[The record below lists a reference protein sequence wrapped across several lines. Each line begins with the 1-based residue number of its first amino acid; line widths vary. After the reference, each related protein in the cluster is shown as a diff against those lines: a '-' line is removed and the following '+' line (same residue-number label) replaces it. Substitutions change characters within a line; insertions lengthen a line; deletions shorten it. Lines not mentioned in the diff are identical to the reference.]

1 VLVAFVLFLAVV
13 PASDHTVLVVNNMLQ
28 TLSALVAALVC
39 SLVAL
44 RGAPRRRSGWAFMGV
59 ALAGWG
65 LGQGYWSWS
74 EIVAQ
79 NATPFPSFADLGFL
93 VFPVAGAVAVVLFQ
107 SGTSASRSR
116 LRAASDGL
124 IVASSLFIISW
135 TLVLADVFSAGG
147 DSTFAFAISLA
158 YPIGDLVVVAL
169 ALLLLSRQTSDR
181 LPMALLSAGLISMAL
196 ADGGFTYLTASDSY
210 HTGSVIDVGWVAAF
224 LLCAVAAVADSE
236 GRKVG
241 DSQSQMT
248 RFGVLLPLLPVAV
261 GMGFV
266 VVQAWRSEMDHALVV
281 SGGVLIALVVG
292 RQLLVLAENT
302 TLVTTVRQREEQ
314 LRYQAFHDPL
324 TGLANRLLFRD
335 RLEHAAI
342 LREREPAPLTVL
354 FLDLDDFKLVN
365 DRLGHAAGD
374 ALLVDVAERLRACL
388 RKGDTV
394 ARLGGDEFAVL
405 LEDADQPPVLLAER
419 IVAAMDVP
427 FQLGQ
432 HRAQVSG
439 SVGVAT
445 VDTFGEP
452 AAVADQLLHRA
463 DVAMYAAKHRSKGS
477 FVVYSEGMKMITGS
491 TAAAVDESADSAE
504 SAVGAAS

>member
-1 VLVAFVLFLAVV
+1 
-13 PASDHTVLVVNNMLQ
+13 
-28 TLSALVAALVC
+28 
-39 SLVAL
+39 
-44 RGAPRRRSGWAFMGV
+44 
-59 ALAGWG
+59 
-65 LGQGYWSWS
+65 
-74 EIVAQ
+74 
-79 NATPFPSFADLGFL
+79 
-93 VFPVAGAVAVVLFQ
+93 
-107 SGTSASRSR
+107 
-116 LRAASDGL
+116 
-124 IVASSLFIISW
+124 
-135 TLVLADVFSAGG
+135 
-147 DSTFAFAISLA
+147 
-158 YPIGDLVVVAL
+158 
-169 ALLLLSRQTSDR
+169 
-181 LPMALLSAGLISMAL
+181 MAL

-224 LLCAVAAVADSE
+224 LLCAVAAVADSD
-236 GRKVG
+236 GKKVG
-241 DSQSQMT
+241 DSQAQMT
-248 RFGVLLPLLPVAV
+248 RFGVLLPLLPVTL

-266 VVQAWRSEMDHALVV
+266 VVEAWRSAMDHTMVV

-292 RQLLVLAENT
+292 RQLLVLAENS

-342 LREREPAPLTVL
+342 LREREPEPLTVL

-419 IVAAMDVP
+419 IVTAMDVP

-452 AAVADQLLHRA
+452 AEVADQLLHRA

-477 FVVYSEGMKMITGS
+477 FVVYSEGMKMITAA
-491 TAAAVDESADSAE
+491 TAATVDESAE
-504 SAVGAAS
+504 SAVGATS